1 MSTNEVY
8 YATLKANLPSEVSY
22 KTYVSSLNSLLRR
35 LSVESINEI
44 LMKPTKYI
52 PKINAEYENI
62 GTRINVYKI
71 MLSLYT
77 HTPDLKEQNKS
88 KWQKWW
94 DGFVTLNDFMK
105 EKAKENKPTLKQ
117 DDKYVSFEDIE
128 LKHHELKSSADPHD
142 TKKKSQ
148 QYLLLSLILEITPK
162 RSDFGSVRIYKDN
175 EPTAGSSASKSNFIV
190 IKSKGS
196 LDNSYLVMNKYK
208 TAKTYKRYEEDL
220 SSKFVNVLKQ
230 SMRRY
235 PRPYLFVDTQ
245 GNPYNNNG
253 YGHFFSRNFGDLFGK
268 DGGVSLLRHS
278 YISERLSNGK
288 SDKELEEIAHLMGH
302 SLDQQRSYRF
312 VTKVN
317 PLRKCECDIK
327 NS

>member
-35 LSVESINEI
+35 LNVESINEI
-44 LMKPTKYI
+44 LLKPVKYI
-52 PKINAEYENI
+52 PKINAEYENV

-77 HTPDLKEQNKS
+77 HTPNLKEQNKS
-88 KWQKWW
+88 QWQKWW

-105 EKAKENKPTLKQ
+105 EKAKENKPTVKQ
-117 DDKYVSFEDIE
+117 NNKYVSFKDLE
-128 LKHHELKSSADPHD
+128 LKHHELKSSADPHE

-162 RSDFGSVRIYKDN
+162 RSDFGSVRIYKEK
-175 EPTAGSSASKSNFIV
+175 EPTGDASKSNFMV

-196 LDNSYLVMNKYK
+196 LDSSYLVMNKYK

-235 PRPYLFVDTQ
+235 PRAYLFVDTQ

-253 YGHFFSRNFGDLFGK
+253 YGRYFSRTFGELFGK
-268 DGGVSLLRHS
+268 EGGVSLLRHS
-278 YISERLSNGK
+278 YISERLGNGK

-312 VTKVN
+312 VTKAN

-327 NS
+327 SS